1 MTAGGASGGSA
12 GPRALPTTLD
22 AIRTTDDIPIPSDP
36 LARVIGQEKAVEIA
50 RIAAYQRRHLL
61 LVGPPGIGKSMTAQ
75 ALALHLD
82 RPRSEVRIVH
92 NPENPERPTVELVP
106 LDEVHKEQETARS
119 VEGELIAPSEA
130 PASVAERLGY
140 RCPRCSFYSL
150 PTERYCPSC
159 GNLKQLVPG
168 IGAGSG
174 NPFRDLVGGI
184 LELTVSPGG
193 NPQESVRTTRLRNG
207 VEEVVAYE
215 RSNDQIKVLDQR
227 ALERRRHLQK
237 ESPRKVLVKL
247 DRNTFVMATGASET
261 ELLGDVRH
269 DPYGGHPQLG
279 TLPYERVIPGAIHEA
294 HEGVLFLDELP
305 HLGHLQR
312 HILTA
317 MQEKRFPITGRNPQS
332 GGAAVRVDSVPCDFI
347 LVAAANIQDLPQI
360 LSPLRSRIAGGGYEV
375 LLETTMPDTA
385 ANELR
390 LAQFCAQE
398 IATDGRIRPA
408 THDAV
413 MELIAEARRR
423 AEVLDGR
430 RHALTLRLRELGGLI
445 RTAGDFA
452 TVEGSPFVEAAHVKA
467 ALDRARSIE
476 EQIKQTYGSLQGGLR
491 KDVTESQRQSIG
503 YYNWNEH
510 PDPGAFPGGYG

>member
-1 MTAGGASGGSA
+1 MAANLGGGTDPARRPAQS
-12 GPRALPTTLD
+12 LD
-22 AIRTTDDIPIPSDP
+22 EIVSTEDIRIPSDP
-36 LARVIGQEKAVEIA
+36 LERVIGQEKAVEIA
-50 RIAAYQRRHLL
+50 RIAAFQRRHLL

-75 ALALHLD
+75 ALALHLE
-82 RPRSEVRIVH
+82 RPRTEIRIVH
-92 NPENPERPTVELVP
+92 NPENPERPTVEVVRA
-106 LDEVHKEQETARS
+106 DEVYHERETARS
-119 VEGELIAPSEA
+119 VEGELIPPADA

-150 PTERYCPSC
+150 PGERFCPSC
-159 GNLKQLVPG
+159 GNMKQLVPG
-168 IGAGSG
+168 VAGSG

-215 RSNDQIKVLDQR
+215 RAGDRIKVLDQR
-227 ALERRRHLQK
+227 ALERRRSLQK

-247 DRNTFVMATGASET
+247 DRNSFVMATGASET

-279 TLPYERVIPGAIHEA
+279 TLPYERTLAGVIHES
-294 HEGVLFLDELP
+294 HEGVLFIDELP

-332 GGAAVRVDSVPCDFI
+332 GGAAVRVDNVPCDFI
-347 LVAAANIQDLPQI
+347 LVAASNIQDLHQI
-360 LSPLRSRIAGGGYEV
+360 LSPLRSRIAGGGYEI
-375 LLETTMPDTA
+375 LLDTAMPDTER
-385 ANELR
+385 NRMR

-408 THDAV
+408 TKEAV
-413 MELIAEARRR
+413 LELIGEARRR
-423 AEVLDGR
+423 AELLDGR
-430 RHALTLRLRELGGLI
+430 RNALTLRLRELGGLI
-445 RTAGDFA
+445 RTAGDLA
-452 TVEGSPFVEAAHVKA
+452 AVLGSTFLEASHFKE
-467 ALDRARSIE
+467 ALQRARSIE
-476 EQIKQTYGSLQGGLR
+476 EQIRSTYGSLQGGLR
-491 KDVTESQRQSIG
+491 QDVTESQRQNMG
-503 YYNWNEH
+503 YYTWNEH
-510 PDPGAFPGGYG
+510 PDPGGFQGGYG

>member
-1 MTAGGASGGSA
+1 MPTVMPGPVPDGGRRPPA
-12 GPRALPTTLD
+12 ALD
-22 AIRTTDDIPIPSDP
+22 EIGTTDDIPIPSDP

-50 RIAAYQRRHLL
+50 RVAAYQRRHLL

-82 RPRSEVRIVH
+82 RPRTEIRIVH
-92 NPENPERPTVELVP
+92 NPENPERPTVEIVAGE
-106 LDEVHKEQETARS
+106 EVHKERETARS
-119 VEGELIAPSEA
+119 VEGELIPPSEA

-150 PTERYCPSC
+150 PVERYCPSC

-168 IGAGSG
+168 VGGSG

-215 RSNDQIKVLDQR
+215 RADDKIKILDQR
-227 ALERRRHLQK
+227 ALERRRNLQR

-247 DRNTFVMATGASET
+247 DRNSFVMATGASET

-279 TLPYERVIPGAIHEA
+279 TLPYERVIPGAVHEA
-294 HEGVLFLDELP
+294 HEGVLFIDELP

-347 LVAAANIQDLPQI
+347 LVAASNIQDLHHI
-360 LSPLRSRIAGGGYEV
+360 LSPLRSRIAGSGYEV
-375 LLETTMPDTA
+375 LLETTMPDSD
-385 ANELR
+385 ANRLR

-408 THDAV
+408 TRDAIE
-413 MELIAEARRR
+413 ELIREARRR
-423 AEVLDGR
+423 AEQLDGR
-430 RHALTLRLRELGGLI
+430 RGALTLRLRELGGLI
-445 RTAGDFA
+445 RTAGDLA
-452 TVEGSPFVEAAHVKA
+452 TVSGSRLLEAGHVKE
-467 ALDRARSIE
+467 ALRRARSIE
-476 EQIKQTYGSLQGGLR
+476 EQIREAYGSLQGGL
-491 KDVTESQRQSIG
+491 KQDVSESQRQSMG
-503 YYNWNEH
+503 YYTWNEH
-510 PDPGAFPGGYG
+510 PDPGDFPGGYG

>member
-1 MTAGGASGGSA
+1 MSAASGVEPSRRN
-12 GPRALPTTLD
+12 PVSLD
-22 AIRTTDDIPIPSDP
+22 EVRSTDDIPIPTDP
-36 LARVIGQEKAVEIA
+36 LARVIGQEKAVELA
-50 RIAAYQRRHLL
+50 RIAAFQRRHLL

-82 RPRSEVRIVH
+82 RPRTELRVVH
-92 NPENPERPTVELVP
+92 NPENPERPSIEIVTR
-106 LDEVHKEQETARS
+106 DEVHREREAARS
-119 VEGELIAPSEA
+119 VEGELIVPQDA

-150 PTERYCPSC
+150 PAERYCPSC

-168 IGAGSG
+168 MTGSG

-207 VEEVVAYE
+207 AEEVVAYE
-215 RSNDQIKVLDQR
+215 RAGEQIKVLDQR
-227 ALERRRHLQK
+227 ALERRRTLQK

-247 DRNTFVMATGASET
+247 DRNTFLMATGASET

-294 HEGVLFLDELP
+294 HEGVLFVDELP

-332 GGAAVRVDSVPCDFI
+332 GGAAVRLDGVPCDFI
-347 LVAAANIQDLPQI
+347 LVAASNIQDIHKI

-375 LLETTMPDTA
+375 LLETTMPDTE
-385 ANELR
+385 ANEMR

-398 IATDGRIRPA
+398 IAVDGRIRPA
-408 THDAV
+408 THDALLD
-413 MELIAEARRR
+413 LIREARRR
-423 AEVLDGR
+423 AELVDGR
-430 RHALTLRLRELGGLI
+430 RNALSLRLRELGGLI
-445 RTAGDFA
+445 RTAGDLA
-452 TVEGSPFVEAAHVKA
+452 AISGSSYLEPAHFKEALA
-467 ALDRARSIE
+467 RARSIE
-476 EQIKQTYGSLQGGLR
+476 EQIRATYGSLQGGIR
-491 KDVTESQRQSIG
+491 QDVSESQRQSMG
-503 YYNWNEH
+503 YYTWNEH
-510 PDPGAFPGGYG
+510 PDPGQFSGGYG

>member
-1 MTAGGASGGSA
+1 MATEGTHRLPVAIDEIASTA
-12 GPRALPTTLD
+12 
-22 AIRTTDDIPIPSDP
+22 DIPIPTDP
-36 LARVIGQEKAVEIA
+36 LERVIGQEKAVEIA
-50 RIAAYQRRHLL
+50 RIAAYQHRHLL

-82 RPRSEVRIVH
+82 RPRSELRVVH
-92 NPENPERPTVELVP
+92 NPENPERPTVEIVSRE
-106 LDEVHKEQETARS
+106 EVHREREALRS
-119 VEGELIAPSEA
+119 VEGEMIAPTDA

-150 PTERYCPSC
+150 PSERYCPSC
-159 GNLKQLVPG
+159 GNVKQVLPG
-168 IGAGSG
+168 MSSSS

-207 VEEVVAYE
+207 AEEVVAYE
-215 RSNDQIKVLDQR
+215 RSGDRIKVLDQR
-227 ALERRRHLQK
+227 SLERRRTLQR

-279 TLPYERVIPGAIHEA
+279 SLPYERVIAGAIHEA
-294 HEGVLFLDELP
+294 NEGVLFIDELP
-305 HLGHLQR
+305 HLGFLQR

-317 MQEKRFPITGRNPQS
+317 MQEKRFPISGRNPQS

-347 LVAAANIQDLPQI
+347 LVAAANIQDIHGI

-375 LLETTMPDTA
+375 LLETTMPD
-385 ANELR
+385 NDGNRLR

-398 IATDGRIRPA
+398 IAVDGRIRPA
-408 THDAV
+408 TREAV
-413 MELIAEARRR
+413 LELIKEARRR
-423 AEVLDGR
+423 AEALDGR
-430 RHALTLRLRELGGLI
+430 RNALTLRLRELGGLI
-445 RTAGDFA
+445 RTAGDIA
-452 TVEGSPFVEAAHVKA
+452 AVAGSEFIDAAHLRR
-467 ALDRARSIE
+467 ALERARSIE
-476 EQIKQTYGSLQGGLR
+476 EQVREAYGSFQGGLR
-491 KDVTESQRQSIG
+491 QESTEAQRQQSMG
-503 YYNWNEH
+503 YYHWNEH
-510 PDPGAFPGGYG
+510 PDPSQFPGGYG

>member
-1 MTAGGASGGSA
+1 MIGSTPE
-12 GPRALPTTLD
+12 GEPSSRRPVSLDEVETTS
-22 AIRTTDDIPIPSDP
+22 DIPIPSDP
-36 LARVIGQEKAVEIA
+36 LQRVIGQERAVEIA
-50 RIAAYQRRHLL
+50 RIAAYQHRHLL

-82 RPRSEVRIVH
+82 RPATEIRVVH
-92 NPENPERPTVELVP
+92 NPENPERPSI
-106 LDEVHKEQETARS
+106 EVVRREEVVREREAARS
-119 VEGELIAPSEA
+119 TEGELILPTEA

-140 RCPRCSFYSL
+140 RCQRCSFYSL
-150 PTERYCPSC
+150 PADRYCPSC
-159 GNLKQLVPG
+159 GNTKQMNPN
-168 IGAGSG
+168 IQGSG

-215 RSNDQIKVLDQR
+215 RAEDRIKVLDQG
-227 ALERRRHLQK
+227 ALERRRHLQR
-237 ESPRKVLVKL
+237 ESPRKVVVKL

-294 HEGVLFLDELP
+294 HEGVLFVDELP

-317 MQEKRFPITGRNPQS
+317 MQEKRFPISGRNPQS
-332 GGAAVRVDSVPCDFI
+332 GGAAVRVDNVPCDFI
-347 LVAAANIQDLPQI
+347 LVAASNIQDIHKI
-360 LSPLRSRIAGGGYEV
+360 LSPLRSRIAGSGYEI
-375 LLETTMPDTA
+375 LLETAMPDNE
-385 ANELR
+385 ANRMR

-398 IATDGRIRPA
+398 IASDGRIRPA
-408 THDAV
+408 TRDAIL
-413 MELIAEARRR
+413 ELIKEAHRR

-445 RTAGDFA
+445 RTAGDYA
-452 TVEGSPFVEAAHVKA
+452 AIHGSEYLDASHIKEALV
-467 ALDRARSIE
+467 RARSIE
-476 EQIKQTYGSLQGGLR
+476 EQIKETYGSLQGGLR
-491 KDVTESQRQSIG
+491 QDVTESQRQSMG
-503 YYNWNEH
+503 YYNWTDQT
-510 PDPGAFPGGYG
+510 DPGTPPGGYG

>member
-1 MTAGGASGGSA
+1 MATEGTHRLPAAVGEIESTA
-12 GPRALPTTLD
+12 
-22 AIRTTDDIPIPSDP
+22 DIPIPTDP

-50 RIAAYQRRHLL
+50 RIAAYQHRHLL
-61 LVGPPGIGKSMTAQ
+61 LVGPPGVGKSMTAQ

-82 RPRSEVRIVH
+82 RPRSELRVVH
-92 NPENPERPTVELVP
+92 NPENPERPTVEIVSRE
-106 LDEVHKEQETARS
+106 EVHREREALRS
-119 VEGELIAPSEA
+119 VEGELIAPTDA

-159 GNLKQLVPG
+159 GNVKQLLPG
-168 IGAGSG
+168 MAGST

-193 NPQESVRTTRLRNG
+193 NPQEAVRTTRLRSG

-215 RSNDQIKVLDQR
+215 RAGDRIKVLDQR
-227 ALERRRHLQK
+227 ALERRRTLQH

-279 TLPYERVIPGAIHEA
+279 SLPYERVIAGAIHEA
-294 HEGVLFLDELP
+294 HEGVLFIDELP
-305 HLGHLQR
+305 HIGVLQR

-317 MQEKRFPITGRNPQS
+317 MQEKRFPISGRNPQS
-332 GGAAVRVDSVPCDFI
+332 GGAAVRVDAVPCDFI
-347 LVAAANIQDLPQI
+347 LVAAANIQDLHGL
-360 LSPLRSRIAGGGYEV
+360 LSPLRSRIAGSGYEV
-375 LLETTMPDTA
+375 LLETTMPDNE
-385 ANELR
+385 ANRLR

-398 IATDGRIRPA
+398 IAVDGRIRPA
-408 THDAV
+408 TRDAV
-413 MELIAEARRR
+413 LELIKEARRR

-430 RHALTLRLRELGGLI
+430 RNALTLRLRELGGLI
-445 RTAGDFA
+445 RTAGELA
-452 TVEGSPFVEAAHVKA
+452 AVAGSEYVDASHVRR
-467 ALDRARSIE
+467 ALERARSIE
-476 EQIKQTYGSLQGGLR
+476 EQVREAYGSFQGGIR
-491 KDVTESQRQSIG
+491 QEATEAQRQQSMG
-503 YYNWNEH
+503 YYHWTEH
-510 PDPGAFPGGYG
+510 SDPSQFPGGYG